1 MNERGYATLPAA
13 AIICALVFLAAVLGT
28 AGAMV
33 VAQHRAEVAAE
44 LAAVAGAWAHSRGED
59 ACAVATTVAELN
71 AARIRHCLVE
81 GADVQVESQIG
92 VGVPTKKVVLGW
104 ARAGPL

>member
-1 MNERGYATLPAA
+1 MNEKGYATLPAA
-13 AIICALVFLAAVLGT
+13 AIIAALVFLAAVLGA

-33 VAQHRAEVAAE
+33 LAQHRAYVAAE

-59 ACAVATTVAELN
+59 ACAVASTVAELN
-71 AARIRHCLVE
+71 GAKMRHCLVD
-81 GADVQVESQIG
+81 GADVQVESR
-92 VGVPTKKVVLGW
+92 VGFGSPTKGAGLGR